1 MLLQLSGRS
10 PMSCDG
16 NTLWDITRT
25 PPGRLV
31 SFVRLKYVSTSRTW
45 SSELAT
51 VTSTLRRT
59 HLHQTQRPPTL
70 SPDHPSLQ
78 VFRVQSLLGCRTRSP
93 GSNAESLLL
102 YWTKSVQALVA
113 RHPLQR
119 LNLFKSQSNS
129 SHR

>member
-31 SFVRLKYVSTSRTW
+31 SFVRLKYASISRTW

-51 VTSTLRRT
+51 VTSTLRQT
-59 HLHQTQRPPTL
+59 HQHQTQRPPTL
-70 SPDHPSLQ
+70 SRNDQP
-78 VFRVQSLLGCRTRSP
+78 FKVQSSSDCRNGCLAP
-93 GSNAESLLL
+93 APEPFLLL
-102 YWTKSVQALVA
+102 DQTCSRASVA
-113 RHPLQR
+113 RHPSLQR
-119 LNLFKSQSNS
+119 LNLFTPEE
-129 SHR
+129 